1 MNQQSLAADHPSSN
15 TRLGSHLLGHL
26 QREAKLLDGLIAAAG
41 RIRDFLRQSTLADTT
56 LKPDNHASGGQPD
69 RNGAAVSATASLDQA
84 RRSFIDLQ
92 TQLKQTFVRLHE
104 ARTAL
109 QKELSQLPV
118 TRDAPLSIREFAGNL
133 DQQLGESLLAAWKSV
148 KQKRTQFETIQA
160 GNQVVLFYSIDHNR
174 RLLSVFLPSKM
185 NDGYDA
191 MGNNRSDV
199 DNGAEILRTH
209 C

>member
-1 MNQQSLAADHPSSN
+1 MNQQSLAANHPNCNAS
-15 TRLGSHLLGHL
+15 LGSHLLSHL

-41 RIRDFLRQSTLADTT
+41 RIRDFLRQSTSSESA
-56 LKPDNHASGGQPD
+56 LKRTNQPSSAQPD
-69 RNGAAVSATASLDQA
+69 KLTEAPETASLDQA

-92 TQLKQTFVRLHE
+92 TQLKQTFIRLQA
-104 ARTAL
+104 ARKSL

-118 TRDAPLSIREFAGNL
+118 TRDSPLSIREFAGKL
-133 DQQLGESLLAAWKSV
+133 EKQLGESLLAAWKSV
-148 KQKRTQFETIQA
+148 KQKRTRFETIQA

-174 RLLSVFLPSKM
+174 KLLSVFLPSKM